1 MVEETKQITF
11 KTETSGSHITFL
23 SNRVWGGLQ
32 EGGLFELNFL
42 LETTRLPD
50 KVTVK
55 VNSTGTLQEV
65 SRSQANEIIRKN
77 QATAYLTLETLLSL
91 QNWLN
96 DKVRELEKQGMIQK
110 VDAPSEI
117 KEND

>member
-1 MVEETKQITF
+1 MVEEKKQITF
-11 KTETSGSHITFL
+11 KTETSENHITFL
-23 SNRVWGGLQ
+23 SNRIWGGLKP
-32 EGGLFELNFL
+32 GGLFEINFL
-42 LETTRLPD
+42 LETTLLPD
-50 KVTVK
+50 KITMEI
-55 VNSTGTLQEV
+55 NPDGTEKEI
-65 SRSQANEIIRKN
+65 SRIQADEIIREN

-110 VDAPSEI
+110 VDAPSEV

>member
-1 MVEETKQITF
+1 MVEEKKQITF
-11 KTETSGSHITFL
+11 KTETSENHITFL

-42 LETTRLPD
+42 LETKQLPD
-50 KVTVK
+50 QVTMEVD
-55 VNSTGTLQEV
+55 STGGLQEV
-65 SRSQANEIIRKN
+65 SRSQVDEIIRKN

-96 DKVRELEKQGMIQK
+96 DKVGDLEKHGLIQK
-110 VDAPSEI
+110 ADEPLEV